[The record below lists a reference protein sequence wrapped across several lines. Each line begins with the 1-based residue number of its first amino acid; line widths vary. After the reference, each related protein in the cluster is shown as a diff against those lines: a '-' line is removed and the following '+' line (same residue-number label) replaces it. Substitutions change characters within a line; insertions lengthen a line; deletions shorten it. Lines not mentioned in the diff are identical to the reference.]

1 MIYVIDMIE
10 MKVELEM
17 DIEQKDG
24 AAVLHKLSE
33 LANKA
38 KELGFIVTE
47 AEVKS
52 DDEEEENEEE
62 NEGKEE

>member
-17 DIEQKDG
+17 NIEQRDG

-47 AEVKS
+47 AEVES

>member
-1 MIYVIDMIE
+1 

-17 DIEQKDG
+17 DIEQEDG
-24 AAVLHKLSE
+24 TAVLHKLSE

-47 AEVKS
+47 AGIERD
-52 DDEEEENEEE
+52 DDEEEDEEENEEE
-62 NEGKEE
+62 NEGEEEQSK

>member
-1 MIYVIDMIE
+1 MIE

-17 DIEQKDG
+17 YIEQKDG

-47 AEVKS
+47 AEVEG
-52 DDEEEENEEE
+52 DDEEENEEEE

>member
-1 MIYVIDMIE
+1 

-17 DIEQKDG
+17 DIEQEDG

-38 KELGFIVTE
+38 KELGSIVTE
-47 AEVKS
+47 AGIES
-52 DDEEEENEEE
+52 DDEEDEEENEEE
-62 NEGKEE
+62 NEGEEEQSK

>member
-52 DDEEEENEEE
+52 DEEEEEE

>member
-1 MIYVIDMIE
+1 

-17 DIEQKDG
+17 DIEQEDG

-38 KELGFIVTE
+38 KELGSIVTE
-47 AEVKS
+47 AGIES
-52 DDEEEENEEE
+52 DDDDEEEDEEENEEE
-62 NEGKEE
+62 NEGEEEQSK